1 MLRQVMKTLLRWGT
15 ILAVLLVLLLPARA
29 AESKPAK
36 NSTPG
41 VEAAKTLS
49 TVTGVAISPLLGVG
63 AVGAY
68 EWFKAPPEKRAK
80 LHWYAQPWFWL
91 PALLV
96 VGLITAK
103 DVLGTAA
110 PTALKKPFDVAEA
123 LENKVSG
130 MLAAGTFV
138 PFMVTVFPS
147 AADDAAQALSAA
159 GFAAISSGEILNW
172 LLVPF
177 AVAVFLIVWLSSH
190 AINILILLS
199 PFTTVDAALKSF
211 RASILGLV
219 AVTAWVNP
227 WVGAFFSLLVVILAW
242 YVAGWAFRLLVLGS
256 VYCWDFFTFRR
267 HRFLPAANRN
277 WMFTARTINDAPIRT
292 YGRLNTDAEG
302 RRTFEY
308 RPWLVLPLRTVELP
322 VGNYAVGR
330 GILYPEL
337 MKVEGETTK
346 TLFILPP
353 RYKGHEMEL
362 ARSAGLTDVRDV
374 GLLKGLKALRAGFRS
389 LFGMEEKGAAT

>member
-1 MLRQVMKTLLRWGT
+1 MLRWG
-15 ILAVLLVLLLPARA
+15 VMLVLFGTLALPVAAAEKKPAR
-29 AESKPAK
+29 SH
-36 NSTPG
+36 TPG
-41 VEAAKTLS
+41 LEAAKTLS

-68 EWFKAPPEKRAK
+68 EWVKAPADKRAN

-96 VGLITAK
+96 VGFVIAK

-147 AADDAAQALSAA
+147 AADDTAQALAAA
-159 GFAAISSGEILNW
+159 GFAAVSGGDVLNW

-177 AVAVFLIVWLSSH
+177 AVAVFLVVWLSSH
-190 AINILILLS
+190 AINILILIS

-211 RASILGLV
+211 RATILGLV
-219 AVTAWVNP
+219 AVTAWINP
-227 WVGAFFSLLVVILAW
+227 WVGALFSLLVVLLAW

-267 HRFLPAANRN
+267 HRFLPAANLN
-277 WMFTARTINDAPIRT
+277 WMFAARTINDTPIRT

-308 RPWLVLPLRTVELP
+308 RPWLVLPKRTLELP
-322 VGNYAVGR
+322 AGTYAVGR
-330 GILYPEL
+330 GILYPEV
-337 MKVEGETTK
+337 MKVEGEATK
-346 TLFILPP
+346 TIFILPP

-374 GLLKGLKALRAGFRS
+374 GVLKGLKALRAGFRS
-389 LFGMEEKGAAT
+389 LFGLEPPPATA